1 MVNQLLNNNLRENM
15 FLCLK
20 LNMLKSYLLFVDYY
34 GPLRGVPLIK
44 QRKFVPALPLL
55 QHPFSIN

>member
-1 MVNQLLNNNLRENM
+1 M